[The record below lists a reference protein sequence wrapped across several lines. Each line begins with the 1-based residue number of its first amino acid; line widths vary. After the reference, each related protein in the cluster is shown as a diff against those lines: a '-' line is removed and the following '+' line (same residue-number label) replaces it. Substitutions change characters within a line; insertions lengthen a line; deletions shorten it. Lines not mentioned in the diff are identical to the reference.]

1 MLSTRLNKILEY
13 VNKDDLV
20 ADIGTDHGYLL
31 DECIKKGIKFAQGVE
46 NKKGPYQRA
55 LLTLQPHI
63 DNNLL
68 TLSLSDGLDDLDDRI
83 DTVVIAGMG
92 GELISQI
99 IDANIEKAKR
109 LKKLILEPNIKIYE
123 LRNYLS
129 KNKFEIMNEEV
140 VVDSGKFYEIIIV
153 KYNSNSNCLTE
164 REKMFGPILLKT
176 KTECFKDKWNN
187 RIKQINDIFEKN
199 NQTVEE
205 LLKQRNLIM
214 EVLND

>member
-99 IDANIEKAKR
+99 IDANIEKTKR
-109 LKKLILEPNIKIYE
+109 LKKLIIEPNIKIYE

-129 KNKFEIMNEEV
+129 KNKFERGFLNE
-140 VVDSGKFYEIIIV
+140 KIF
-153 KYNSNSNCLTE
+153 
-164 REKMFGPILLKT
+164 
-176 KTECFKDKWNN
+176 NN
-187 RIKQINDIFEKN
+187 FDINTFTFSVMPTYYRLWRNKR
-199 NQTVEE
+199 
-205 LLKQRNLIM
+205 RNL
-214 EVLND
+214 